1 MIRDE
6 RTKALIN
13 TDADALYKYKAER
26 EKARKMIKI
35 ERDLEHLMIK
45 VEALSKLLET
55 RIEKNNG

>member
-13 TDADALYKYKAER
+13 NDADALYKYKAER

-35 ERDLEHLMIK
+35 ERDLEHLMQK

-55 RIEKNNG
+55 RIDKNNG

>member
-6 RTKALIN
+6 RTNALIN

-55 RIEKNNG
+55 RIDKNNG

>member
-13 TDADALYKYKAER
+13 NDADALYKYKAER